1 MNSLKAQISAQKK
14 ELILILAILA
24 VSGLLSVIFYI
35 QNQKAAKQVLVT
47 VDGET
52 VALLDLNQ
60 DTDLIIDGYGGSTDH
75 LIIKDGYASITEASC
90 PDKVCVRT
98 GKIHKTGELI
108 VCLPN
113 RVVVS
118 IEGEEED

>member
-1 MNSLKAQISAQKK
+1 MKNLKKHNFIQKR
-14 ELILILAILA
+14 ELNLIVAILV
-24 VSGLLSVIFYI
+24 VSGLLSAIFYAA
-35 QNQKAAKQVLVT
+35 NKKAAKQVLVT
-47 VDGET
+47 VDGQA
-52 VALLDLNQ
+52 VATLDLNR
-60 DTDLIIDGYGGSTDH
+60 DTDMIINGYGGSTDH
-75 LIIKDGYASITEASC
+75 LVIKDGYASITEASC

-118 IEGEEED
+118 VEGEE

>member
-1 MNSLKAQISAQKK
+1 MNKINFQLSAHKK

-24 VSGLLSVIFYI
+24 VSGLLSAVFYI
-35 QNQKAAKQVLVT
+35 QNQKTAKQVLVT

-60 DTDLIIDGYGGSTDH
+60 DTDLIIDGYGGSTDR
-75 LIIKDGYASITEASC
+75 LIIKDGCASITEASC
-90 PDKVCVRT
+90 PDKVCIRT

>member
-1 MNSLKAQISAQKK
+1 MKNLKKHNFIQKR
-14 ELILILAILA
+14 ELNLIVAILV
-24 VSGLLSVIFYI
+24 VSGLLSAIFYAE
-35 QNQKAAKQVLVT
+35 NRKAAKQVLVT
-47 VDGET
+47 VDGQA
-52 VALLDLNQ
+52 VATLDLSK
-60 DTDLIIDGYGGSTDH
+60 DTDMIINGYAGSTDH
-75 LIIKDGYASITEASC
+75 LVIKDGYASITEASC

-118 IEGEEED
+118 IEGEE

>member
-1 MNSLKAQISAQKK
+1 MKNLRNRNFIQKR
-14 ELILILAILA
+14 ELNLIVAIL
-24 VSGLLSVIFYI
+24 VISGLLSAIFYAG
-35 QNQKAAKQVLVT
+35 NRKAAKEVLVT
-47 VDGET
+47 VDGQA
-52 VALLDLNQ
+52 VATLDLNK
-60 DTDLIIDGYGGSTDH
+60 DTDMMINGYHGGTDH
-75 LIIKDGYASITEASC
+75 LIIKDGYASITDASC

-118 IEGEEED
+118 IEGEE

>member
-1 MNSLKAQISAQKK
+1 MKNSKKHNFIQKR
-14 ELILILAILA
+14 ELNLIIAILV
-24 VSGLLSVIFYI
+24 VSGLLSAIFYAV
-35 QNQKAAKQVLVT
+35 NRKSAAQVLVT
-47 VDGET
+47 VDGQA
-52 VALLDLNQ
+52 VAALDLNK
-60 DTDLIIDGYGGSTDH
+60 DTDMIINGYGGSTDH
-75 LIIKDGYASITEASC
+75 LVIKDGYASITEASC

-118 IEGEEED
+118 IEGEE

>member
-1 MNSLKAQISAQKK
+1 M
-14 ELILILAILA
+14 AILV
-24 VSGLLSVIFYI
+24 VSGLLSAIFYAA
-35 QNQKAAKQVLVT
+35 NKKAAKQVLVT
-47 VDGET
+47 VDGQA
-52 VALLDLNQ
+52 VATLDLNR
-60 DTDLIIDGYGGSTDH
+60 DTDMIINGYGGSTDH
-75 LIIKDGYASITEASC
+75 LVIKDGYASITEASC

-118 IEGEEED
+118 VEGEE

>member
-1 MNSLKAQISAQKK
+1 MKNLRKRNFIQKR
-14 ELILILAILA
+14 ELNLIVAIL
-24 VSGLLSVIFYI
+24 VISGLLSAIFYAG
-35 QNQKAAKQVLVT
+35 NRKAAKEVLVT
-47 VDGET
+47 VDGQA
-52 VALLDLNQ
+52 VATLDLNK
-60 DTDLIIDGYGGSTDH
+60 DTDMIINGYAGGTDH
-75 LIIKDGYASITEASC
+75 LIIKDGYASITDASC

-118 IEGEEED
+118 IEGEE